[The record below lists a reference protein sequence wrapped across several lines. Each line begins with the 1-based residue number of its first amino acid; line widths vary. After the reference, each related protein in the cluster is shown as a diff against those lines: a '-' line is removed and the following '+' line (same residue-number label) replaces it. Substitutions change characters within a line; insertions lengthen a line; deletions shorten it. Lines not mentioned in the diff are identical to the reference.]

1 MREKTQRNDTGLMCK
16 KKKNT
21 RARPVKY
28 IFYYKILYYF
38 SQINNII

>member
-1 MREKTQRNDTGLMCK
+1 MREKTQRNDTGLMC

-28 IFYYKILYYF
+28 IFYYKILNYF